1 MTKEE
6 IVRTLTEAHNYIYD
20 IKVNGEDV
28 YRMANA
34 LARIRGVVEQM
45 QKERG
50 DEDATSALHEDGLV
64 E

>member
-6 IVRTLTEAHNYIYD
+6 IVRTLTEAHNYIYE

-45 QKERG
+45 GKERS
-50 DEDATSALHEDGLV
+50 DVDAAATLHEDRLA

>member
-34 LARIRGVVEQM
+34 LARIRGVVEEM
-45 QKERG
+45 QKERS

>member
-34 LARIRGVVEQM
+34 LARIRGVVEEM
-45 QKERG
+45 QKERDNEMPIQK
-50 DEDATSALHEDGLV
+50 DERRDGS
-64 E
+64 

>member
-1 MTKEE
+1 MNDDVF
-6 IVRTLTEAHNYIYD
+6 VRKLIEAHNFLFD

-34 LARIRGVVEQM
+34 LARIRGVVEEM

>member
-1 MTKEE
+1 MNDDVF
-6 IVRTLTEAHNYIYD
+6 VRKLIEAHNFLFD

-34 LARIRGVVEQM
+34 LARIRSVVEEM

>member
-34 LARIRGVVEQM
+34 LARIRSVVEEM
-45 QKERG
+45 QKERS